1 MNNTPQQPHIP
12 VLLHEVVLFLAPQKG
27 ESYLDLTVGYGGHAR
42 AIIGKTLAPEK
53 AVLVDRD
60 ENSIRVLSQEF
71 SRSTILHSDFLSV
84 ARSFVKK
91 GKKFDIIL
99 ADLGVS
105 SPQLDKPERG
115 FSFQYPGPLDM
126 RMDMRQELTAAKLIH
141 FVDKK
146 ELASLIVKYGEEKPR
161 LALRIANALKRE
173 SPTNTEQAA
182 KIIAA
187 EYPMGYH
194 KVHPATRTFQ
204 ALRIAINDELIQI
217 EETLKLLPA
226 LLNDD
231 GRVGIISFHSL
242 EDRLVKKFFKEQAE
256 AGYEAVLKIKTK
268 KPLSGTEL
276 DKFNPRARSGK
287 LRVASKIK
295 TNRKEI

>member
-1 MNNTPQQPHIP
+1 
-12 VLLHEVVLFLAPQKG
+12 
-27 ESYLDLTVGYGGHAR
+27 
-42 AIIGKTLAPEK
+42 
-53 AVLVDRD
+53 
-60 ENSIRVLSQEF
+60 
-71 SRSTILHSDFLSV
+71 
-84 ARSFVKK
+84 
-91 GKKFDIIL
+91 
-99 ADLGVS
+99 
-105 SPQLDKPERG
+105 
-115 FSFQYPGPLDM
+115 
-126 RMDMRQELTAAKLIH
+126 
-141 FVDKK
+141 
-146 ELASLIVKYGEEKPR
+146 
-161 LALRIANALKRE
+161 
-173 SPTNTEQAA
+173 
-182 KIIAA
+182 
-187 EYPMGYH
+187 MGYH